1 MQVISIILFF
11 LVGLAF
17 GYALGPPMMWI
28 PVLFPI
34 TMALAASLKDG
45 PSGSIV
51 LRVAIVLVVTL
62 GGVLLGQRLA
72 PERHPEEAPG

>member
-51 LRVAIVLVVTL
+51 LRVAIVP
-62 GGVLLGQRLA
+62 GS
-72 PERHPEEAPG
+72 HPRGRPSRAAPGARTTS